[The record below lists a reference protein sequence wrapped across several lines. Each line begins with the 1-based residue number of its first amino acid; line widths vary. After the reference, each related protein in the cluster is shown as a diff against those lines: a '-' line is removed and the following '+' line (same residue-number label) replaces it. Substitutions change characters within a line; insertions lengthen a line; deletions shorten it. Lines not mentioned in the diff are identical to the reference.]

1 MFIRNATI
9 DEVAASLEENLA
21 NAHKFDEIRTQDR
34 RAEAIDKLTMA
45 ASILDEAGLEEEA
58 QAVTIVLAK
67 LAKDN
72 FGKPATNDPALPDS
86 SEKALKNLEEKGWV
100 FNAEDGE
107 DVADAADQD
116 VVEI

>member
-21 NAHKFDEIRTQDR
+21 NAHKFEETRTQDR
-34 RAEAIDKLTMA
+34 RTEVINKLTVA
-45 ASILDEAGLEEEA
+45 AEILDEAGLEEEA

-72 FGKPATNDPALPDS
+72 FGPTINDPSLPKS
-86 SEKALKNLEEKGWV
+86 SEQAVKNLEEKGWM

-107 DVADAADQD
+107 DVADVADQD